1 MDVSV
6 DAIAAYAAS
15 TQEWIEERKNRAL
28 VAFADT
34 KFGKQVENI
43 AKATERELKA
53 WDTALSNNKTI
64 GKAYKVARKYA
75 PVIGKICM
83 DYFMA
88 DISNVPDVKEGDY
101 AILLG
106 VDGEN
111 EVSAMELGG
120 VNQTAPGDVTCAISA
135 RVPRIYFP
143 ALLE

>member
-1 MDVSV
+1 
-6 DAIAAYAAS
+6 
-15 TQEWIEERKNRAL
+15 
-28 VAFADT
+28 
-34 KFGKQVENI
+34 
-43 AKATERELKA
+43 
-53 WDTALSNNKTI
+53 
-64 GKAYKVARKYA
+64 
-75 PVIGKICM
+75 M

-143 ALLE
+143 GAPGVSGTEIRKSPQMIIQSITA

>member
-1 MDVSV
+1 MYRTEKAIKIAV
-6 DAIAAYAAS
+6 IAAGYADGYKQNYS
-15 TQEWIEERKNRAL
+15 NRSRVL
-28 VAFADT
+28 LNGV
-34 KFGKQVENI
+34 
-43 AKATERELKA
+43 
-53 WDTALSNNKTI
+53 
-64 GKAYKVARKYA
+64 YA

-135 RVPRIYFP
+135 RVPRVYFP

>member
-1 MDVSV
+1 MYRTEKAIKIAV
-6 DAIAAYAAS
+6 IAAGYADGYKQNYS
-15 TQEWIEERKNRAL
+15 NRSRVL
-28 VAFADT
+28 LNGV
-34 KFGKQVENI
+34 
-43 AKATERELKA
+43 
-53 WDTALSNNKTI
+53 
-64 GKAYKVARKYA
+64 YA

-135 RVPRIYFP
+135 RVPRVYFP
-143 ALLE
+143 GAPGVSGTEMRKSPQVIIQSITA